1 MVSKL
6 DQQILCKKTLLL
18 NSRFILPEWWCV
30 VGNDDQFGLALTQ
43 CLQGLFV
50 SQAEFAGF
58 HDQSQTGIGGFQ
70 SLFLLHIIEI
80 EKKKENEM
88 EY

>member
-1 MVSKL
+1 MFATPYGFKKK
-6 DQQILCKKTLLL
+6 DQRIVCKKTLLL
-18 NSRFILPEWWCV
+18 NSRFILPEWWSV
-30 VGNDDQFGLALTQ
+30 VGNDDQFGFALTQ

-70 SLFLLHIIEI
+70 SLFLLN
-80 EKKKENEM
+80 ENEN
-88 EY
+88 ELEH